1 LITTERSARACRSSI
16 NKILKKHGNKI
27 GFPEIS
33 PHVARR
39 YFLTKVLEVSDIST
53 AMELAG
59 HSSVQTTIQYVPS
72 TEKRKQ
78 DAVTK
83 ITNDID

>member
-1 LITTERSARACRSSI
+1 
-16 NKILKKHGNKI
+16 
-27 GFPEIS
+27 
-33 PHVARR
+33 VARR

-59 HSSVQTTIQYVPS
+59 HSSVQTTIQYAPS